1 MKALIMLRTIAHA
14 MLYALACIMAGI
26 AAAGI
31 TALLTST
38 PARADTWL
46 TLPGISYHADRSR
59 EWNETNPGVGIER
72 SLSGNMSDTTSATA
86 GQYLNSYNR
95 TTFYAGG
102 IWRPLQTRYVRAG
115 LFAALAT
122 GYPSPI
128 VVAPTLNIGTPDV
141 SVDIIGA
148 PSVGKGTTAFV
159 ALQLRIRIQ

>member
-1 MKALIMLRTIAHA
+1 MSARTMLRSIAHA
-14 MLYALACIMAGI
+14 MLYALACILAGL
-26 AAAGI
+26 AAAAITGI
-31 TALLTST
+31 VLST

-46 TLPGISYHADRSR
+46 TLPGVSYHADRSR
-59 EWNETNPGVGIER
+59 DWNETNSGVGIER
-72 SLSGNMSDTTSATA
+72 SLSDTTSATA

-128 VVAPTLNIGTPDV
+128 LVAPTLNIGTPDV
-141 SVDIIGA
+141 SVDLIGA

>member
-1 MKALIMLRTIAHA
+1 MSARTMLRSIAHA

-31 TALLTST
+31 YGLLTST

-59 EWNETNPGVGIER
+59 DWNETNPGVGIER
-72 SLSGNMSDTTSATA
+72 SLSDTTSATA
-86 GQYLNSYNR
+86 GQYLNSYDR

-128 VVAPTLNIGTPDV
+128 LVAPTLNIGTPDV
-141 SVDIIGA
+141 SVDLIGA